1 MVSSAPPLVS
11 VLSRVAAPLT
21 PMPRCAPGSRWACAT
36 IFDAA
41 SPATARVD
49 FSGPLDGSVQLTQ
62 YAAGAPTIVQ
72 LDFNAVAYPGSNWE
86 IHAGSCASV
95 GRPFL
100 TSEVYDL
107 GDSLGMLGGTMHYTR
122 NVATLPL
129 FGEQTVGGKA
139 PQGRVRVTGPVLC
152 PQR

>member
-1 MVSSAPPLVS
+1 
-11 VLSRVAAPLT
+11 
-21 PMPRCAPGSRWACAT
+21 MPRCAPGSRWACAT

-72 LDFNAVAYPGSNWE
+72 LDFNAVAWAGSNWE

-100 TSEVYDL
+100 TSEVYNL
-107 GDSLGMLGGTMHYTR
+107 GD

-129 FGEQTVGGKA
+129 FGEQTVGGKVIVVKNAQGQQWACA
-139 PQGRVRVTGPVLC
+139 PVQQLLNPPDQGAAMEHFGVPESARVDIPKCSR
-152 PQR
+152 

>member
-1 MVSSAPPLVS
+1 M
-11 VLSRVAAPLT
+11 
-21 PMPRCAPGSRWACAT
+21 
-36 IFDAA
+36 
-41 SPATARVD
+41 
-49 FSGPLDGSVQLTQ
+49 
-62 YAAGAPTIVQ
+62 Q
-72 LDFNAVAYPGSNWE
+72 LDFNAVAYAGSSWE

-129 FGEQTVGGKA
+129 FGEQTVGGKVIVVKNAQGQQWACA
-139 PQGRVRVTGPVLC
+139 PVQQLLNPPDQGAAMEHFGVPESARVDIPKCSR
-152 PQR
+152 